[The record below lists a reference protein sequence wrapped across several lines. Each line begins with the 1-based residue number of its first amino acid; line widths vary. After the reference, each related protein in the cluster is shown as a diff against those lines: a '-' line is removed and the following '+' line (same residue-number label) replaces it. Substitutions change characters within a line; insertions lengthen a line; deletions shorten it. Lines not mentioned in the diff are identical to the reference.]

1 MGTITTQIG
10 NPSKGHAYK
19 IIEIED
25 EEQNDRRTDN
35 GDAR

>member
-19 IIEIED
+19 IIEYESED
-25 EEQNDRRTDN
+25 TASDKEGIYR
-35 GDAR
+35 G